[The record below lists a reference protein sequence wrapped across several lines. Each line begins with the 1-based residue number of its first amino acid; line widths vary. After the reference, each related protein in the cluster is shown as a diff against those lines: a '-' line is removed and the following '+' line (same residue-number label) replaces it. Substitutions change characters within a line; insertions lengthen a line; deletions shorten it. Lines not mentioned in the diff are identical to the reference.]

1 MARKGGGK
9 GCVASSSSSVS
20 LATAHLCW
28 GPGGPGPVLGAGAP
42 GTLGGRQGGP
52 GPSVWNRVPGALGG
66 GSVSAGRAWVGCA
79 QEGRSR
85 RNRRVE
91 FLEGSGGNGR
101 LRPGRLRAGG
111 AQPQRCRL
119 RALGVTQSWVTL
131 VSRDCAENLVAVL
144 TVVWCETPTKPNL
157 ANAPERSPCWGRGGA
172 PVPGPG
178 QRAWQLWSELAG
190 GTGGRRRE
198 RVRPAAATARPPLL
212 CAGRGERR
220 EQAGGRV
227 DHPVRQAVLRHRV
240 RGECV
245 SPRPLPPTPACGP
258 PASAPSCPN
267 RGPRRK
273 LHARAKLTTKFLFL

>member
-20 LATAHLCW
+20 LATARLCW

-111 AQPQRCRL
+111 AQPQRCGL

-157 ANAPERSPCWGRGGA
+157 ANAPERSPCRGGGA

-178 QRAWQLWSELAG
+178 QRAWQLWSVLGALAG
-190 GTGGRRRE
+190 AVGSASVRRRPRRALLSSAQGVVKGGSKQEDAWITPFVKQFSGIGFAVSAPPRGPSRGRR
-198 RVRPAAATARPPLL
+198 PAGRPPQRFLVL
-212 CAGRGERR
+212 TEALEGSSTL
-220 EQAGGRV
+220 EQ
-227 DHPVRQAVLRHRV
+227 
-240 RGECV
+240 
-245 SPRPLPPTPACGP
+245 
-258 PASAPSCPN
+258 N
-267 RGPRRK
+267 
-273 LHARAKLTTKFLFL
+273 

>member
-52 GPSVWNRVPGALGG
+52 GRSVWNRVPGALGG

-111 AQPQRCRL
+111 AQPQRCGL

-157 ANAPERSPCWGRGGA
+157 ANAPERSPCRGGRGRRCQGRGRGRGSSGQSWLGA
-172 PVPGPG
+172 
-178 QRAWQLWSELAG
+178 LAG
-190 GTGGRRRE
+190 AVGSASVRRRPRRALLSSAQGVVKGGSKQE
-198 RVRPAAATARPPLL
+198 DAWITPFVKQFSGIGFAVSASPRGPSRRRRPAGRPPQRLL
-212 CAGRGERR
+212 VLTEALEGSSTL
-220 EQAGGRV
+220 EQ
-227 DHPVRQAVLRHRV
+227 
-240 RGECV
+240 
-245 SPRPLPPTPACGP
+245 
-258 PASAPSCPN
+258 N
-267 RGPRRK
+267 
-273 LHARAKLTTKFLFL
+273 

>member
-1 MARKGGGK
+1 M
-9 GCVASSSSSVS
+9 
-20 LATAHLCW
+20 
-28 GPGGPGPVLGAGAP
+28 LGAGAP

-111 AQPQRCRL
+111 AQPQRCGL

-157 ANAPERSPCWGRGGA
+157 ANAPEHSPCRGGGGA
-172 PVPGPG
+172 GA
-178 QRAWQLWSELAG
+178 RAGAEGVAALVRAGWGALAG
-190 GTGGRRRE
+190 AVGSASVRRRPRCALLSSAQGVVKGGSKQE
-198 RVRPAAATARPPLL
+198 DAWITPFVKQFSGIGFAVSASPRGPSRRRRPAGRPPQRLL
-212 CAGRGERR
+212 VLTEALEGSSTL
-220 EQAGGRV
+220 EQ
-227 DHPVRQAVLRHRV
+227 
-240 RGECV
+240 
-245 SPRPLPPTPACGP
+245 
-258 PASAPSCPN
+258 N
-267 RGPRRK
+267 
-273 LHARAKLTTKFLFL
+273 